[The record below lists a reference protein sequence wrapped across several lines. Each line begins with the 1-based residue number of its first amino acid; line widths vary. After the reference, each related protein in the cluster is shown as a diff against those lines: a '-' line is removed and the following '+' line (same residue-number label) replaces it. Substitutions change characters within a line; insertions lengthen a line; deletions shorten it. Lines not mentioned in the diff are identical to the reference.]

1 MQWYVIGTQFAVHGD
16 SPEEFE
22 HRIDAL
28 MAVLLDL
35 ERGDEQI
42 MDPDLSADVVART
55 LGVELTV
62 QAESLVAAV
71 IKQLTVVRAAIHQ
84 TGGGTPGWEQVI
96 DDVRVVMTREVDASV
111 A

>member
-1 MQWYVIGTQFAVHGD
+1 MTMQWYLIGTQFAAPGD
-16 SPEEFE
+16 SSREEFE
-22 HRIDAL
+22 RRIDAL
-28 MAVLLDL
+28 MAALLDL
-35 ERGDEQI
+35 EQGDEQI

-71 IKQLTVVRAAIHQ
+71 IKQLTVVRAAIHH
-84 TGGGTPGWEQVI
+84 TGGWEQAI
-96 DDVRVVMTREVDASV
+96 ADVRVVLTREAEASV